1 MRRFNS
7 VVLDVDSTL
16 AGVEGIDWLAALRGP
31 AAEAQSAELTDKAM
45 QGLIPLE
52 EIYGQRLRAVRPT
65 RAEIEAL
72 SRVYVQR
79 MAPMARETVA
89 ELRDAGVHITIAS
102 GGFEQAILP
111 LATELGMSAEQVHAV
126 RLYFDEGG
134 EYAGYDENSL
144 LARQFGKRDTIAG
157 LGLDSPV
164 LAVGDGITDSEI
176 AEVADAFA
184 VFTGFIR
191 REAVV
196 ARADHVLE
204 SFDQLRELVIQ

>member
-1 MRRFNS
+1 
-7 VVLDVDSTL
+7 VDSTL
-16 AGVEGIDWLAALRGP
+16 AGIEGIDWLAALRGP
-31 AAEAQSAELTDKAM
+31 AAEAASAELTDKAM
-45 QGLIPLE
+45 RGLIPLE
-52 EIYGQRLRAVRPT
+52 EIYGQRLNSVRPT

-89 ELRDAGVHITIAS
+89 YLRDNGVHLTIAS

-111 LATELGMSAEQVHAV
+111 LAAELGVEADQVHAV
-126 RLYFDEGG
+126 RLHFDDRGD
-134 EYAGYDENSL
+134 YAGFDDKSL
-144 LARQFGKRDTIAG
+144 LARQYGKRDTIAR
-157 LGLDSPV
+157 LGLNAPI

-184 VFTGFIR
+184 VYTGFIR
-191 REAVV
+191 RESVI

>member
-16 AGVEGIDWLAALRGP
+16 AGIEGIDWLAALRGP
-31 AAEAQSAELTDKAM
+31 AAEALSAELTDKAM
-45 QGLIPLE
+45 RGLIPLE
-52 EIYGQRLRAVRPT
+52 EIYGQRLNSVRPT

-72 SRVYVQR
+72 SRMYVQR

-89 ELRDAGVHITIAS
+89 YLREQGVHLTIAS

-111 LATELGMSAEQVHAV
+111 LAAELGVNAEHVHAV
-126 RLYFDEGG
+126 RLYFDGQGG
-134 EYAGYDENSL
+134 YAGFDEGSL
-144 LARQFGKRDTIAG
+144 LARQYGKRDAIAG
-157 LGLDSPV
+157 LGLTGPV

-176 AEVADAFA
+176 AEVVDAFA

-191 REAVV
+191 RESVIAK
-196 ARADHVLE
+196 ADHVLE
-204 SFDQLRELVIQ
+204 NFDQLRELVIE

>member
-16 AGVEGIDWLAALRGP
+16 AGIEGVDWLAALRGP
-31 AAEAQSAELTDKAM
+31 AAEALSAELTDKAM
-45 QGLIPLE
+45 RGVIPLE
-52 EIYGQRLRAVRPT
+52 AIYGQRLDSVRPT

-79 MAPMARETVA
+79 IAPMARETVSY
-89 ELRDAGVHITIAS
+89 LREHGVEVTIAS

-111 LATELGMSAEQVHAV
+111 LAAELGIEAEQVHAV
-126 RLYFDEGG
+126 RLFFDGRGEYTGFDET
-134 EYAGYDENSL
+134 SL
-144 LARQFGKRDTIAG
+144 LARTYGKRDTIAG
-157 LGLDSPV
+157 LGLTAPV

-184 VFTGFIR
+184 VYTGFIR
-191 REAVV
+191 RESVIAK
-196 ARADHVLE
+196 ADHVLE

>member
-16 AGVEGIDWLAALRGP
+16 AGIEGIDWLAALRGP
-31 AAEAQSAELTDKAM
+31 AAEALSAELTDKAM
-45 QGLIPLE
+45 RGLIPLE
-52 EIYGQRLRAVRPT
+52 EIYGQRLSSVRPT

-79 MAPMARETVA
+79 IAPMARETVA
-89 ELRDAGVHITIAS
+89 YLREQGVHLTIAS
-102 GGFEQAILP
+102 GGFEQAIMP
-111 LATELGMSAEQVHAV
+111 LAAELGVKAEQVHAV
-126 RLYFDEGG
+126 RLYFDDEG
-134 EYAGYDENSL
+134 EYAGFDEGSL
-144 LARQFGKRDTIAG
+144 LARQYGKRETIAG
-157 LGLDSPV
+157 LGLTAPV

-191 REAVV
+191 RESVIAK
-196 ARADHVLE
+196 ADHVLE
-204 SFDQLRELVIQ
+204 NFDQLRELVIE

>member
-16 AGVEGIDWLAALRGP
+16 AGIEGVDWLASLRGP
-31 AAEAQSAELTDKAM
+31 AAEALSAELTDKAM
-45 QGLIPLE
+45 RGLIPLE
-52 EIYGQRLRAVRPT
+52 EIYGQRLNSVRPT

-79 MAPMARETVA
+79 IAPMARETLA
-89 ELRDAGVHITIAS
+89 YLRKQGVQLTIAS

-111 LATELGMSAEQVHAV
+111 LAAELGLEAEQVHAV
-126 RLYFDEGG
+126 RLYFDEHG
-134 EYAGYDENSL
+134 EYTGFDERSL
-144 LARQFGKRDTIAG
+144 LARTYGKRDTISG
-157 LGLDSPV
+157 LALTAPV

-176 AEVADAFA
+176 AEVVDAFA
-184 VFTGFIR
+184 VYTGFIR
-191 REAVV
+191 RESVV

>member
-16 AGVEGIDWLAALRGP
+16 AGVEGIDWLASLRGP

-89 ELRDAGVHITIAS
+89 ELRDAGVHLTIAS

-111 LATELGMSAEQVHAV
+111 LATELGLSADQVHAV

-134 EYAGYDENSL
+134 EYAGYDEASL

>member
-1 MRRFNS
+1 M
-7 VVLDVDSTL
+7 VLDVDSTL
-16 AGVEGIDWLAALRGP
+16 AGVEGIDWLASLRGP
-31 AAEAQSAELTDKAM
+31 AAEARSAELTDKAM

-52 EIYGQRLRAVRPT
+52 EIYGQRLEAVRPT
-65 RAEIEAL
+65 RSEIEAL

-89 ELRDAGVHITIAS
+89 YLRDEGVHLTIAS

-111 LATELGMSAEQVHAV
+111 LAAELGLEADQVHAV
-126 RLYFDEGG
+126 RLYFDDEG
-134 EYAGYDENSL
+134 EYTGFDEGSL
-144 LARQFGKRDTIAG
+144 LSRQYGKRDTVAE
-157 LGLDSPV
+157 LGLTSPV

-191 REAVV
+191 REAVI

-204 SFDQLRELVIQ
+204 SFDQLRELVIE

>member
-1 MRRFNS
+1 VRRFNS

-16 AGVEGIDWLAALRGP
+16 AGIEGIDWLAALRGP
-31 AAEAQSAELTDKAM
+31 AAAALSTELTDKAM

-52 EIYGQRLRAVRPT
+52 EIYGRRLHSVRPT
-65 RAEIEAL
+65 RGEIEAL

-79 MAPMARETVA
+79 MAPMARETVTY
-89 ELRDAGVHITIAS
+89 LRDEGVHLTIAS

-111 LATELGMSAEQVHAV
+111 LAAELGLEPEQVHAV
-126 RLYFDEGG
+126 RLYFDERG
-134 EYAGYDENSL
+134 EYTGYDESSL
-144 LARQFGKRDTIAG
+144 LARQYGKRDTIAG
-157 LGLDSPV
+157 LGLTAPV

-191 REAVV
+191 RESVI

-204 SFDQLRELVIQ
+204 SFDQLRELVIE

>member
-1 MRRFNS
+1 VRRFNS

-16 AGVEGIDWLAALRGP
+16 AGIEGIDWLAALRGP
-31 AAEAQSAELTDKAM
+31 AAEAASAELTDKAM

-52 EIYGQRLRAVRPT
+52 EIYGQRLNSVRPT

-89 ELRDAGVHITIAS
+89 YLRDHGVHLMIAS

-111 LATELGMSAEQVHAV
+111 LAAELGMHAEQVHAV
-126 RLYFDEGG
+126 RLHFDDQGD
-134 EYAGYDENSL
+134 YAGFDDQSL
-144 LARQFGKRDTIAG
+144 LARQYGKRDTIAS
-157 LGLDSPV
+157 LGLTAPV

-176 AEVADAFA
+176 GVVADAFA
-184 VFTGFIR
+184 VYTGFIR
-191 REAVV
+191 RESVI

>member
-16 AGVEGIDWLAALRGP
+16 AGVEGIDWLASLRGP
-31 AAEAQSAELTDKAM
+31 AAEARSAELTDKAM

-52 EIYGQRLRAVRPT
+52 EIYGQRLEAVRPT
-65 RAEIEAL
+65 RSEIEAL

-89 ELRDAGVHITIAS
+89 YLRDEGVHLTIAS

-111 LATELGMSAEQVHAV
+111 LAAELGLEADQVHAV
-126 RLYFDEGG
+126 RLYFDDEG
-134 EYAGYDENSL
+134 EYTGFDEGSL
-144 LARQFGKRDTIAG
+144 LSRQYGKRDTVAG
-157 LGLDSPV
+157 LGLTSPV

-191 REAVV
+191 REAVI

-204 SFDQLRELVIQ
+204 SFDQLRELVIE

>member
-1 MRRFNS
+1 M
-7 VVLDVDSTL
+7 VLDVDSTL
-16 AGVEGIDWLAALRGP
+16 AGVEGIDWLASLRGP
-31 AAEAQSAELTDKAM
+31 AAEARSAELTDKAM

-52 EIYGQRLRAVRPT
+52 EIYGQRLEAVRPT
-65 RAEIEAL
+65 RSEIEAL

-89 ELRDAGVHITIAS
+89 YLRDEGVHLTIAS

-111 LATELGMSAEQVHAV
+111 LAAELGLEADQVHAV
-126 RLYFDEGG
+126 RLYFDHEG
-134 EYAGYDENSL
+134 EYTGFDEGSL
-144 LARQFGKRDTIAG
+144 LSRQYGKRDTVAG
-157 LGLDSPV
+157 LGLTSPV

-191 REAVV
+191 REAVI

-204 SFDQLRELVIQ
+204 SFDQLRELVIE

>member
-16 AGVEGIDWLAALRGP
+16 AGVEGIDWLASLRGP
-31 AAEAQSAELTDKAM
+31 AAEAHSAELTDKAM

-52 EIYGQRLRAVRPT
+52 EIYGRRLRSVRPT

-79 MAPMARETVA
+79 MAPMARDTVA
-89 ELRDAGVHITIAS
+89 YLRDEGVHLTIAS

-111 LATELGMSAEQVHAV
+111 LAAELGLAAGQVHAV
-126 RLYFDEGG
+126 RLYFDEAG
-134 EYAGYDENSL
+134 EYAGYDERSL
-144 LARQFGKRDTIAG
+144 LARQYGKRDTIAE

-204 SFDQLRELVIQ
+204 SFDQLRKLVIE

>member
-16 AGVEGIDWLAALRGP
+16 TGIEGIDWLAALRGP
-31 AAEAQSAELTDKAM
+31 VAEAASAELTDKAM

-52 EIYGQRLRAVRPT
+52 EIYGRRLDSVRPT

-79 MAPMARETVA
+79 MAPRARETVA
-89 ELRDAGVHITIAS
+89 NLRENGVHLTIAS

-111 LATELGMSAEQVHAV
+111 LAAELGMQASEVHAV
-126 RLYFDEGG
+126 RLYFDDRGD
-134 EYAGYDENSL
+134 YAGFDDTSL
-144 LARQFGKRDTIAG
+144 LARQYGKRDMIAN
-157 LGLDSPV
+157 LGLTAPV

-184 VFTGFIR
+184 VYTGFIR
-191 REAVV
+191 RESVI

>member
-1 MRRFNS
+1 M
-7 VVLDVDSTL
+7 VLDVDSTL
-16 AGVEGIDWLAALRGP
+16 AGVEGIDWLASLRGP
-31 AAEAQSAELTDKAM
+31 AAEARSAELTDKAM

-52 EIYGQRLRAVRPT
+52 EIYGQRLEAVRPT
-65 RAEIEAL
+65 RSEIEAL

-89 ELRDAGVHITIAS
+89 YLRDEGVHLTIAS

-111 LATELGMSAEQVHAV
+111 LAAELGLEADQVHAV
-126 RLYFDEGG
+126 RLYFDDEG
-134 EYAGYDENSL
+134 EYTGFDEGSL
-144 LARQFGKRDTIAG
+144 LSRQYGKRDTVAG
-157 LGLDSPV
+157 LGLTSPV

-191 REAVV
+191 REAVI

-204 SFDQLRELVIQ
+204 SFDQLRELVIE

>member
-16 AGVEGIDWLAALRGP
+16 AGIEGIDWLASLRGP
-31 AAEAQSAELTDKAM
+31 AAEAESAELTDKAM

-52 EIYGQRLRAVRPT
+52 EIYGRRLSFVRPT
-65 RAEIEAL
+65 QAEIEAL

-89 ELRDAGVHITIAS
+89 CLRDEGVHLTIAS

-111 LATELGMSAEQVHAV
+111 LAAELGVEADQVHAV
-126 RLYFDEGG
+126 RLYFDQAG
-134 EYAGYDENSL
+134 EYTGYDERSL
-144 LARQFGKRDTIAG
+144 LARQYGKRDTIAG

-204 SFDQLRELVIQ
+204 SFDQLRKLVIE